1 MRGKRDCERLENSVG
16 SSAVHTRKLPNNLK
30 TRPDQ
35 QTNEYVE
42 NGRVVSG
49 RNGGSGRGSSSGGLS
64 YDTIRMRFTMF
75 KIYITIDIYL
85 IYLTRATCS

>member
-49 RNGGSGRGSSSGGLS
+49 RSGGSGRGSGNGVVNRGKCTTSVAGNNLVP
-64 YDTIRMRFTMF
+64 D
-75 KIYITIDIYL
+75 L
-85 IYLTRATCS
+85 